1 MPSESCPKCGE
12 KAISHTGHC
21 VFCGTVVIA
30 PRSAPAGAD
39 YDKAMKTYRIASPIF
54 MVIGILYLA
63 LAVIGSTM
71 TRTPML
77 GLLVAGVV
85 TTVHGGLLIL
95 NNDWVRS
102 VTKVLCISRL
112 AIFGFMFLI
121 LLPYMLGMGSV
132 GIGFGILLL
141 IDIGCLIMMIRTIDD
156 VYFA

>member
-1 MPSESCPKCGE
+1 VPSESCPKCGE
-12 KAISHTGHC
+12 KAISNSGHC
-21 VFCGTVVIA
+21 VFCGAVVIA
-30 PRSAPAGAD
+30 PRTVTVGAD
-39 YDKAMKTYRIASPIF
+39 YQKAMKTYRFVSPTF
-54 MVIGILYLA
+54 LVIGVLYLA

-71 TRTPML
+71 TRSPML
-77 GLLVAGVV
+77 GLFVAGVV

-102 VTKVLCISRL
+102 VTKVVCISRL

-121 LLPYMLGMGSV
+121 LLPYMLGMGPV
-132 GIGFGILLL
+132 GIGFGILFL